1 MKQDLK
7 KNLPSALL
15 LILLAVLIL
24 CPLIMVFAKA
34 IVNDGRLDLYQAW
47 ENIANP
53 DNLETIRN
61 SMLLGVCVVLCSTVI
76 AVPTAYLL
84 ARTQL
89 SRHSWLDIVFM
100 IPFMTPPYI
109 ASMGWILF
117 MQKRGLFQQLF
128 LYRLMVGG
136 ILLFRR
142 TCACDE
148 PSCVPVP
155 YDDAQKRHAEHT
167 CKS

>member
-34 IVNDGRLDLYQAW
+34 IVSDGRLDLYQAW

-76 AVPTAYLL
+76 AVPTSQL
-84 ARTQL
+84 ARHRIHDTL
-89 SRHSWLDIVFM
+89 HD
-100 IPFMTPPYI
+100 
-109 ASMGWILF
+109 ASVHRFNGMDF
-117 MQKRGLFQQLF
+117 VHAEERTVPAAVP

-155 YDDAQKRHAEHT
+155 YDYAQKRHDEHT

>member
-76 AVPTAYLL
+76 AVPTAQAAVEEQQVDTIIL
-84 ARTQL
+84 AASLKQIFFADKGKIPAQFEYRVA
-89 SRHSWLDIVFM
+89 HSLDKCSAEV
-100 IPFMTPPYI
+100 
-109 ASMGWILF
+109 ILMESIRKVKKF
-117 MQKRGLFQQLF
+117 HHILIEER
-128 LYRLMVGG
+128 
-136 ILLFRR
+136 ILL
-142 TCACDE
+142 
-148 PSCVPVP
+148 
-155 YDDAQKRHAEHT
+155 
-167 CKS
+167 